1 MNFQSSDCAGCGQC
15 LSSFIERVCGAGN
28 CLECGKYRYQS
39 DKLAYLYLIT
49 HTEKK
54 LHKIGFGQM
63 GKEKNRLRT
72 YVEAGWSVQGMWH
85 AKDEKKVWGW
95 EQRIFSVLR
104 EKFKDLESTEA
115 DPMGKWV
122 VGWAESVSAH
132 AISVKEIELMIE
144 SIITT

>member
-1 MNFQSSDCAGCGQC
+1 MNFQSLDCANCGQC

-39 DKLAYLYLIT
+39 HQPAYLYLIS

-54 LHKIGFGQM
+54 LHKIGFGRM

-72 YVEAGWSVQGMWH
+72 YVDEGWSVQGMWH
-85 AKDEKKVWGW
+85 AADEKKVLGW
-95 EQRIFSVLR
+95 ERQIFASLR
-104 EKFKDLESTEA
+104 EKFRELESTEV

-122 VGWAESVSAH
+122 EGWADSVSAH
-132 AISVKEIELMIE
+132 AISVKEIEVMIE
-144 SIITT
+144 SIATK